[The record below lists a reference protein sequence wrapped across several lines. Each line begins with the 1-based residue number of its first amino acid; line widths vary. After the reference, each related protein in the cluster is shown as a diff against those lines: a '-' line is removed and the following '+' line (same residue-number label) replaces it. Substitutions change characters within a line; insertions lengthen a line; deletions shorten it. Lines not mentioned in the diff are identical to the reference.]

1 MQTRA
6 PTRHIRLH
14 AFEMACVGHIQQGLW
29 RHPRDRATD
38 YTRLDHWVALARTL
52 ERGLF
57 DGLFLAD
64 VLGVYDVYGA
74 SPDAALRAAV
84 QVPNLDPALLVPA
97 MAHATQNLGFAITA
111 NTAATHPFVFARQMS
126 TLDHLTGGRIGW
138 NMVTGYLDSAARALG
153 RDGQADHDTRYDAAD
168 QVMDALRKLWRE
180 SWADGAVHADRATG
194 IYTDPARVHAVS
206 GAGQGWRMDAIHLC
220 EPSPQRGPV
229 IYQAGASSRGLRFA
243 ADHAECVFVNGT
255 TPSQTAKLVASL
267 REAASARPVQVFAG
281 MTVVVGRTQAE
292 AEDKCADYE
301 RYADAEAAMV
311 QSAGSMGVDFAAM
324 AEDEPIRMGPTQAVV
339 SNLAALTA
347 GPVITKRGFRER
359 LRLGGR
365 QAPVVGSPMQVADV
379 MGDWMAQADLDGFVL
394 ARTVTPE
401 CFVDFVDLVV
411 PELQRRGLYKTAYAA
426 GTLRAKLFD
435 RK

>member
-1 MQTRA
+1 MPNDASPRQ
-6 PTRHIRLH
+6 IRLH
-14 AFEMACVGHIQQGLW
+14 AFEMACIGHIQQGLW

-64 VLGVYDVYGA
+64 VLGVYDVYGGA
-74 SPDAALRAAV
+74 PDAALRAAV
-84 QVPNLDPALLVPA
+84 QVPNLDPAL
-97 MAHATQNLGFAITA
+97 
-111 NTAATHPFVFARQMS
+111 MS

-138 NMVTGYLDSAARALG
+138 NVVTGYLDSAARALG
-153 RDGQADHDTRYDAAD
+153 RSAQADHDTRYDAAD
-168 QVMDALRKLWRE
+168 QVMDALRHLWRE
-180 SWADGAVHADRATG
+180 SWGDSALNDDRSTVT
-194 IYTDPARVHAVS
+194 YTDPTCVHAVA
-206 GAGQGWRMDAIHLC
+206 GEGQGWRMDAIHLC
-220 EPSPQRGPV
+220 EPSPQRGLV
-229 IYQAGASSRGLRFA
+229 DDRAGASARGLRFA

-255 TPSQTAKLVASL
+255 TPAQTAKLVASL
-267 REAASARPVQVFAG
+267 REAAGARRVQVFAG
-281 MTVVVGRTQAE
+281 MTVVAGRTADE
-292 AEDKCADYE
+292 ACDKCADYE
-301 RYADAEAAMV
+301 RYADSEAAMV
-311 QSAGSMGVDFAAM
+311 QSAGSMGVDFAAL
-324 AEDEPIRMGPTQAVV
+324 AEDEPIRMGPTQAVI

-359 LRLGGR
+359 LRLGGW
-365 QAPVVGSPMQVADV
+365 QAPVVGSPAQVADA

-411 PELQRRGLYKTAYAA
+411 PELQRRGVYKTAYAA
-426 GTLRAKLFD
+426 GTLREKLFD

>member
-1 MQTRA
+1 MSRPAT
-6 PTRHIRLH
+6 PRHIRLH

-38 YTRLDHWVALARTL
+38 YTRLDHWVSLARTL

-111 NTAATHPFVFARQMS
+111 NTAASHPFVFARQMS

-138 NMVTGYLDSAARALG
+138 NVVTGYLESAARALG
-153 RDGQADHDTRYDAAD
+153 RDAQAAHDSRYDAAD
-168 QVMDALRKLWRE
+168 QVMDALRRLWRE
-180 SWADGAVHADRATG
+180 SWQDGAVLADRAG
-194 IYTDPARVHAVS
+194 SYADPARVHAVS
-206 GAGQGWRMDAIHLC
+206 ARSQDWRTDALHLC

-229 IYQAGASSRGLRFA
+229 IYQAGASARGLRFA

-255 TPSQTAKLVASL
+255 TPAQTGKLVADL
-267 REAASARPVQVFAG
+267 RAAAGARPVQVFAG
-281 MTVVVGRTQAE
+281 MTVVTGRTGAE
-292 AEDKCADYE
+292 AEDKCAEYE

-311 QSAGSMGVDFAAM
+311 QSAGSMGVDFAAL
-324 AEDEPIRMGPTQAVV
+324 AEDEPIRMGPTNAVV

-347 GPVITKRGFRER
+347 GPVLTKRGFRER

-365 QAPVVGSPMQVADV
+365 QAPVVGAPAQVADV
-379 MGDWMAQADLDGFVL
+379 MEDWMAQANLDGFVL

-401 CFVDFVDLVV
+401 CFTDFVELVV
-411 PELQRRGLYKTAYAA
+411 PELQRRGAYKTAYAA
-426 GTLRAKLFD
+426 GTLREKLFD
-435 RK
+435 RE